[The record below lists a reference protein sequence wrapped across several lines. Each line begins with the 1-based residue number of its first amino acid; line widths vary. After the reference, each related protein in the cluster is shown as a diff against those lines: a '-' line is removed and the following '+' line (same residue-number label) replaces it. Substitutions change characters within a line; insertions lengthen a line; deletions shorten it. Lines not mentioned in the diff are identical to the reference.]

1 MKRIFFTLLFFIA
14 LVTAGYA
21 AAFYHCVD
29 SQGNS
34 IITDN
39 PPSGAKCKSTEG
51 DDESLAEKPDS
62 ANKRQQS
69 DVEVQ
74 QEGQNDETTRQ
85 QENIKRLKKIPLGTY
100 R

>member
-21 AAFYHCVD
+21 AAFYNCVD
-29 SQGNS
+29 NRGNS

-51 DDESLAEKPDS
+51 DDESLTEKSDS
-62 ANKRQQS
+62 TNKRQQS

-100 R
+100 Q

>member
-21 AAFYHCVD
+21 AAFYNCVD
-29 SQGNS
+29 NRGNS

-39 PPSGAKCKSTEG
+39 PPFGAKCKHTEG
-51 DDESLAEKPDS
+51 DDESLTEKPDS

-74 QEGQNDETTRQ
+74 QEGQNAETTGH
-85 QENIKRLKKIPLGTY
+85 IKRLKKIPLGTY
-100 R
+100 Q

>member
-1 MKRIFFTLLFFIA
+1 MKRIFFTLFFFIA
-14 LVTAGYA
+14 LVTVGYA
-21 AAFYHCVD
+21 ATIYNCVD

-39 PPSGAKCKSTEG
+39 PPSDAKCTSPEG
-51 DDESLAEKPDS
+51 DDEVLTEKPDS

-69 DVEVQ
+69 DVEIQ
-74 QEGQNDETTRQ
+74 KENQNAETTGQ

-100 R
+100 P

>member
-1 MKRIFFTLLFFIA
+1 MKRIFFILLFFIA
-14 LVTAGYA
+14 LVTADYA

-51 DDESLAEKPDS
+51 DDDSLAEKPDS
-62 ANKRQQS
+62 ANKRQKS

-74 QEGQNDETTRQ
+74 QEGQNAETTHQ

>member
-1 MKRIFFTLLFFIA
+1 MKQIFFTLLFFIF
-14 LVTAGYA
+14 LVTSGYTA
-21 AAFYHCVD
+21 TIYHCVD

-39 PPSGAKCKSTEG
+39 PPPDAQCKSTKG
-51 DDESLAEKPDS
+51 DEESLAEKS
-62 ANKRQQS
+62 EGANKRQQS

-85 QENIKRLKKIPLGTY
+85 QENIKRLKKMPLGTY
-100 R
+100 Q

>member
-21 AAFYHCVD
+21 AELYHCVD

-39 PPSGAKCKSTEG
+39 PSSGAKCKSTEG
-51 DDESLAEKPDS
+51 DDESVEEKSDS

-69 DVEVQ
+69 DVEVPRDQ
-74 QEGQNDETTRQ
+74 QNDETTRQ
-85 QENIKRLKKIPLGTY
+85 QENIKRLKKMPLGTY

>member
-14 LVTAGYA
+14 LVTTGYA
-21 AAFYHCVD
+21 AAMYHCVD

-51 DDESLAEKPDS
+51 DDESLAEKSDS
-62 ANKRQQS
+62 ANRRQQS

-74 QEGQNDETTRQ
+74 QEGQNAETTSQ
-85 QENIKRLKKIPLGTY
+85 QENIKRLKKMPLGTY

>member
-1 MKRIFFTLLFFIA
+1 MKRIFFTLLFFVA

-21 AAFYHCVD
+21 ADFYHCVD

-39 PPSGAKCKSTEG
+39 PPSDAKCKSTEG
-51 DDESLAEKPDS
+51 DDESLAENPDS

-85 QENIKRLKKIPLGTY
+85 QENIKRLKKMPLGTY

>member
-1 MKRIFFTLLFFIA
+1 MKRIFFTLLFFIV
-14 LVTAGYA
+14 LLTASYA
-21 AAFYHCVD
+21 AAFYNCID

-51 DDESLAEKPDS
+51 DDESLAKKPDS

-74 QEGQNDETTRQ
+74 QDGQNAETTRQ

>member
-1 MKRIFFTLLFFIA
+1 MKKIFFTLLFFSV
-14 LVTAGYA
+14 LVTEGYA

-39 PPSGAKCKSTEG
+39 PPPDVKCKSTEG

-62 ANKRQQS
+62 ANKQQQR
-69 DVEVQ
+69 DVEVP

-85 QENIKRLKKIPLGTY
+85 QENIKKLKKMPLGTY